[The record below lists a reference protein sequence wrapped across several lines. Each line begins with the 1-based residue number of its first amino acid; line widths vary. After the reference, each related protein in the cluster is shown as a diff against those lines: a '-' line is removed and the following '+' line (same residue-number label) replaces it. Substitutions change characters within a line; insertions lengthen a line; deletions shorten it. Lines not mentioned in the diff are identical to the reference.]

1 MTARCWVDTNDKM
14 LLKSPFLKLLLFSQL
29 IFSGVYASTPYQVV
43 YLKNYSAADG
53 LPGSQ
58 INYLMQDSKGF
69 IWIATDKG
77 VSRFDGQHFKNFTAA
92 DGLESNEAFRIAE
105 DNYHRIFFYCNN
117 YRVCYYENGAIHKL
131 ASTQKVLV
139 QPFANMFFNR
149 YNELCVNYEL
159 NTKVYHFAELK
170 CQNYQRQ
177 QPGSYIYGAGVEEI
191 ALSEN
196 DLTMLKNELGT
207 AHLSYTTAKNN
218 TKPYRLAIQGKYL
231 LLLTKDWVHVYRYQ
245 KTGIVSLHKISFTGN
260 VTSVNLT
267 GKNTFAVT
275 TVKQGTY
282 LINYITGK
290 RENYLNNQI
299 TTSTLI
305 DRENNLWFGTYESG
319 IFLSTNP
326 EVKLINK
333 ESGLANENVLKL
345 CIAGGYLFAGH
356 ILTGLSYMKLD
367 TNQNPPISTLYLNQN
382 RSDFNRVTSLLPIT
396 GNRLMIGTDNGI
408 FGLDVS
414 NNNPLSWRPMLYTV
428 GPVKAI
434 VQQRDTIYFL
444 VSQGIVTLPNG
455 SGLQFPPIR
464 VTSLAWQKDHLLVGS
479 LYGLYK
485 MTLPVNVHH
494 FKYVRI
500 LADKGINVVKCLAA
514 NEQVCAIGTED
525 KGVYLLT
532 GKALRQFTAPV
543 ISSGNIRK
551 LVWTDANTLWA
562 CTANGVSI
570 IGFSNNYQTYR
581 VSQLNTSNGLP
592 SDNVADVVRNGS
604 DYYIATDKGIA
615 VTQNLW
621 NINLPRPILLDDGM
635 PGKQNSFAYGQP
647 VVFNCVALSYKSMG
661 KIQYRFRLK
670 DVDKN
675 WSTAP
680 TGEKRFDLLPPGHYE
695 LDAVAIDRFNQLSR
709 PLVFQFTVE
718 PLWYQQLW
726 LQAIA
731 VTCAIF
737 ISFLLIRK
745 YYLSIIGLQKKDY
758 ENALALQRE
767 RQRISSEVHD
777 DLGASIS
784 GIKLQTEMLSR
795 KVTNQPAFKEIDAI
809 HDAITDISTQVRL
822 IIWSLDVENDEVSS
836 LANFIHKQSIK
847 IFDCCDIHLHENIS
861 VGETMIAITGEKRR
875 QVYLLVKE
883 ALNNII
889 KHSDAKNA
897 FLAISLYKNRLHISI
912 RDDGRGFVPDV
923 RKHETMG
930 IRNIYARAKR
940 LNADLKIDTAPGKG
954 TSISLKMNV

>member
-1 MTARCWVDTNDKM
+1 MFLRSHT
-14 LLKSPFLKLLLFSQL
+14 LKLLLLLQFL
-29 IFSGVYASTPYQVV
+29 ITGVYASTPYQVV
-43 YLKNYSAADG
+43 YLKNYRASDG

-58 INYLMQDSKGF
+58 VNYLMQDSKGF

-77 VSRFDGQHFKNFTAA
+77 VSRFDGQHFKNFTTT
-92 DGLESNEAFRIAE
+92 DGLESNEVFRVAE

-117 YRVCYYENGAIHKL
+117 YRVCYYENGLIHKL
-131 ASTQKVLV
+131 ASTQKIFVS
-139 QPFANMFFNR
+139 PFANLFFNR
-149 YNELCVNYEL
+149 FNELCVNYEL
-159 NTKVYHFAELK
+159 NTKVYRFEELK
-170 CQNYQRQ
+170 SRKHQEQR
-177 QPGSYIYGAGVEEI
+177 PGSYIYGASGEE
-191 ALSEN
+191 AVLSEN
-196 DLTMLKNELGT
+196 DLSILKNELGA
-207 AHLSYTTAKNN
+207 AHLNYITANTN
-218 TKPYRLAIQGKYL
+218 TKPYRLALQQNHL
-231 LLLTKDWVHVYRYQ
+231 LLISKDWVHVYQYQ
-245 KTGIVSLHKISFTGN
+245 KNGIIPLNQINFTGN
-260 VTSVNLT
+260 VTSVYLT

-282 LINYITGK
+282 IINYITGERK
-290 RENYLNNQI
+290 NYLNNQI

-326 EVKLINK
+326 EVKVINK
-333 ESGLANENVLKL
+333 ESGLVNENVLKL
-345 CIAGGYLFAGH
+345 GIAGGYLFAGH
-356 ILTGLSYMKLD
+356 ILTGLSYMKLNP
-367 TNQNPPISTLYLNQN
+367 NQNTSIGTLYLKQN

-396 GNRLMIGTDNGI
+396 GNRLVIGTDNGI
-408 FGLDVS
+408 FRLDLL
-414 NNNPLSWRPMLYTV
+414 NTNPPFWRPVSYIN
-428 GPVKAI
+428 GPVKGI
-434 VQQRDTIYFL
+434 IERPDTVYFL
-444 VSQGIVTLPNG
+444 TQSTLCVVSN
-455 SGLQFPPIR
+455 QFKHIIGYPFDLIR
-464 VTSLAWQKDHLLVGS
+464 TTSITCHKGHILIGS
-479 LYGLYK
+479 LYGLYQ
-485 MTLPVNVHH
+485 MVPPINASH

-500 LADKGINVVKCLAA
+500 LADKGINAVKCLAS
-514 NEQVCAIGTED
+514 NGQVCAIGTED

-532 GKALRQFTAPV
+532 GKAISQFTSPA

-551 LVWTDANTLWA
+551 LIWTDANTLWA

-570 IGFSNNYQTYR
+570 INFNNNYQTYR
-581 VSQLNTSNGLP
+581 VGRLNTSNGLP
-592 SDNVADVVRNGS
+592 SDNVADVVRHGN
-604 DYYIATDKGIA
+604 DYYIATDQGIA

-621 NINLPRPILLDDGM
+621 NTNLPRPILLDDGV
-635 PGKQNSFAYGQP
+635 PGKQRSFTYGKP
-647 VVFNCVALSYKSMG
+647 IVFNCVALSYKSMG
-661 KIQYRFRLK
+661 KMQYRFRLK

-675 WSTAP
+675 WSVAP

-695 LDAVAIDRFNQLSR
+695 LEAVAADRFNQLSR
-709 PLVFQFTVE
+709 PLVFQFTVM

-726 LQAIA
+726 LQVIA
-731 VTCAIF
+731 VTGAIF

-795 KVTNQPAFKEIDAI
+795 KVTNQPVFKEIDAI
-809 HDAITDISTQVRL
+809 HEAITDISTQVRL

-836 LANFIHKQSIK
+836 LANFIHKQAIK
-847 IFDCCDIHLHENIS
+847 LFDSSDISLQESIS
-861 VGETMIAITGEKRR
+861 VGETTIAISGEKRR

-883 ALNNII
+883 VLNNII
-889 KHSDAKNA
+889 KHSDAQNA
-897 FLAISLYKNRLHISI
+897 FLAISLYKNRLHINI

-954 TSISLKMNV
+954 ASISLKLNL

>member
-1 MTARCWVDTNDKM
+1 MF
-14 LLKSPFLKLLLFSQL
+14 LKSPIVKLLLL
-29 IFSGVYASTPYQVV
+29 IQFLALGAYAGTPYQVV
-43 YLKNYSAADG
+43 YLKNYSANDG

-58 INYLMQDSKGF
+58 VNYLMQDSKGF

-77 VSRFDGQHFKNFTAA
+77 VSRFDGQHFKNFTTT

-117 YRVCYYENGAIHKL
+117 YRVCYYENGLIHKL
-131 ASTQKVLV
+131 TSTQRVLV

-149 YNELCVNYEL
+149 YNELCVNYGL
-159 NTKVYHFAELK
+159 KTKVYSFAELK
-170 CQNYQRQ
+170 CRNHPGQ
-177 QPGSYIYGAGVEEI
+177 QPLISIYGAGEEEI
-191 ALSEN
+191 PLSEN
-196 DLTMLKNELGT
+196 DLTLLRNELGT
-207 AHLSYTTAKNN
+207 AHFNDSTAKIN
-218 TKPYRLAIQGKYL
+218 TKPYRLAIQQNHL
-231 LLLTKDWVHVYRYQ
+231 LLITKDWVHVYQYQ
-245 KTGIVSLHKISFTGN
+245 KGTLIPLTKISFTGN
-260 VTSVNLT
+260 VTSVYLT

-282 LINYITGK
+282 IINYITGQRK
-290 RENYLNNQI
+290 NYLNNQI

-326 EVKLINK
+326 EVKVINK
-333 ESGLANENVLKL
+333 ESGLVNENVLKL
-345 CIAGGYLFAGH
+345 NIAGGYLFTGH
-356 ILTGLSYMKLD
+356 ILTGLSYMKLGAD
-367 TNQNPPISTLYLNQN
+367 QNSPIGTLYLKQN

-396 GNRLMIGTDNGI
+396 GNKLMIGTDNGI
-408 FGLDVS
+408 FGLNLS
-414 NNNPLSWRPMLYTV
+414 NNNPLSWQPILYQG
-428 GPVKAI
+428 GPVKGI
-434 VQQRDTIYFL
+434 VQHRDTIYFL
-444 VSQGIVTLPNG
+444 TSQGIVTLPDG
-455 SGLQFPPIR
+455 AGCEFSPIR
-464 VTSLAWQKDHLLVGS
+464 VTSLAWQKNQLLVGS

-485 MTLPVNVHH
+485 IATPININH

-500 LADKGINVVKCLAA
+500 FADKGINAVKCLAS
-514 NEQVCAIGTED
+514 NEQVLAIGTED
-525 KGVYLLT
+525 KGLFLLA
-532 GKALRQFTAPV
+532 GKAVSQFTTPV

-570 IGFSNNYQTYR
+570 INFSNNYQTYR
-581 VSQLNTSNGLP
+581 VSRLNTSNGLP
-592 SDNVADVVRNGS
+592 SDNVADVVRNRS
-604 DYYIATDKGIA
+604 DYYIATDQGIA
-615 VTQNLW
+615 ITQNLW
-621 NINLPRPILLDDGM
+621 NTNLPRPILLDDGT
-635 PGKQNSFAYGQP
+635 PLKQNSFTYGQP

-675 WSTAP
+675 WTAAP
-680 TGEKRFDLLPPGHYE
+680 TGEKRFDLLPPGNYE
-695 LDAVAIDRFNQLSR
+695 LEAVAADRFNQLSQ
-709 PLVFQFTVE
+709 PLLFQFTVM

-731 VTCAIF
+731 VIGIIVLA
-737 ISFLLIRK
+737 FLLIRK

-784 GIKLQTEMLSR
+784 GIKLQTELLSR
-795 KVTNQPAFKEIDAI
+795 KVANQPAFKEIDAI

-836 LANFIHKQSIK
+836 LVNFIQKQTIK
-847 IFDCCDIHLHENIS
+847 IFDCCDIRLHESIS
-861 VGETMIAITGEKRR
+861 VGETSIAISGEKRR

-889 KHSDAKNA
+889 KHSNAQNA

-954 TSISLKMNV
+954 TSISFKLNL